1 MTTRHAT
8 LDRHHATR
16 SSGTILRDLLARAFG
31 ALDVWQDRAQMRR
44 GLATMDDR
52 LLRDIGLTRADV
64 KQELGKPFWRK

>member
-8 LDRHHATR
+8 LHHHHATH
-16 SSGTILRDLLARAFG
+16 SAGSILRDGLARVFG
-31 ALDVWQDRAQMRR
+31 AFDVWQERAQMRR